1 MQDYDLQSL
10 NSTQIIN
17 MKASIDLSG
26 NESDSS
32 STSSK
37 RRRNESLR
45 NLLRQVQDKQE
56 PKVASVPP
64 NMTADFL
71 EL

>member
-10 NSTQIIN
+10 NSTKIIN

-45 NLLRQVQDKQE
+45 NLLRQVKE
-56 PKVASVPP
+56 
-64 NMTADFL
+64 
-71 EL
+71 